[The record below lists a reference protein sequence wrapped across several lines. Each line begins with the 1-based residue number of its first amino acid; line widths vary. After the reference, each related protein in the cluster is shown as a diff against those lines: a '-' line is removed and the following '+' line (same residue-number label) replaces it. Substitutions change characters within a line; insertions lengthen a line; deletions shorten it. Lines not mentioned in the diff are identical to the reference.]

1 MADEGSSSSGTDRAR
16 GAQAALQ
23 QCSGI
28 IGTVRK
34 RTRKGKTIYRDTH
47 CTNMV
52 DIQKPSGRY
61 CANCLVPSTRRAFD
75 EAELPNKDVL
85 VMILRWNTENELMEV
100 RAANKGMMA
109 IVDRVLALR
118 GIDVFFLVRTWPGV
132 VRSRNR
138 LKEAIKHDIAHRGD
152 PRKRINAMPEEEG
165 GVYGPLPAAAQQ
177 GLIQAYMYAHGEG
190 YPYFLRHAI
199 MAAANGHTNI
209 ILWAATHTDQ
219 AGLDHRCAVAAVE
232 ENQLGVLKFLK
243 ERLRW
248 SPRYYNG
255 LHDRAVRTPHTDL
268 TWWLLTELRNAQS
281 EDFYR
286 HVWTVELCETALR
299 TTTDPDGTVR
309 KPSVEMLVWL
319 HRDEDPNKWPCKGEC
334 AYAREH
340 QGRRGKE

>member
-1 MADEGSSSSGTDRAR
+1 MADEGTSSSGANRPR
-16 GAQAALQ
+16 GAIVALQ

-34 RTRKGKTIYRDTH
+34 RTRQGKTIYRDTR
-47 CTNMV
+47 CANMV
-52 DIQKPSGRY
+52 DIQQPSGRY
-61 CANCLVPSTRRAFD
+61 CANCLLPSTRRAFD
-75 EAELPNKDVL
+75 EAELENKDVL

-100 RAANKGMMA
+100 RGTNKGMMA
-109 IVDRVLALR
+109 IVDRVLAMR

-132 VRSRNR
+132 VRSVPR
-138 LKEAIKHDIAHRGD
+138 LREAIKHDVAHRGD
-152 PRKRINAMPEEEG
+152 PRKRINEMPSEEG
-165 GVYGPLPAAAQQ
+165 EVYGPLPAAAQQ
-177 GLIQAYMYAHGEG
+177 GLLQAFMYAHGEG

-209 ILWAATHTDQ
+209 IFWAATHTDQ
-219 AGLDHRCAVAAVE
+219 AGLNHQCAVAAIK

-243 ERLRW
+243 NRLRW

-255 LHDRAVRTPHTDL
+255 LHRRAVRTPHTDL

-281 EDFYR
+281 EEFYR
-286 HVWTVELCETALR
+286 EVWTVELCESALH
-299 TTTDPDGTVR
+299 TTTDRDGTVR

-340 QGRRGKE
+340 PGHRGKE